1 MPKGLTERRES
12 IAILSMTV
20 LFAFFAIVIGATWFN
35 NVPSLLRDVSWLGIV
50 AVGQAMVIISGE
62 FDLSVGSVYAFVSMI
77 FLMLLNA
84 HVAPLPAFVL
94 AMLLGLL
101 IGLVNGLL
109 TWHLKLPSLLVT
121 LGFLFVYRG
130 LVEYVTGGFALI
142 IPDEIRGDA
151 LLQMLGGKTLGLHN
165 SIALFAVILGVAVFV
180 MAKTR
185 FGSHVYAVG
194 GDVNAATAT
203 GVPVGSVKVRAF
215 MVSAAL
221 AGFAGIVTAIS
232 LSSVSTTTATAM
244 EFEAIAAVVIGGC
257 ALLGGAGTVWGALFG
272 VVTLLAL
279 KHGLIMLGINIFT
292 YQIVLGLA
300 LVGLVSVRGIFPR
313 MLSFRGAPR

>member
-1 MPKGLTERRES
+1 MSRALTERRES
-12 IAILSMTV
+12 IAILGTAL
-20 LFAFFAIVIGATWFN
+20 LFAFFAALIGGTWFN

-84 HVAPLPAFVL
+84 HIGPLPAFLL
-94 AMLLGLL
+94 AMALGLV
-101 IGLVNGLL
+101 IGFVNGFL
-109 TWHLKLPSLLVT
+109 TWRLKLPSLLVT

-130 LVEYVTGGFALI
+130 LVEYVTGGFALT
-142 IPDEIRGDA
+142 IPDEIRDDV
-151 LLQMLGGKTLGLHN
+151 LLRLLGGKTLGLHN
-165 SIALFAVILGVAVFV
+165 SIALFAVILGATSFV

-221 AGFAGIVTAIS
+221 AGFAGIVTATN

-279 KHGLIMLGINIFT
+279 KHGLIMRGINIFT

-300 LVGLVSVRGIFPR
+300 LVGLVSAGGAFPKMR
-313 MLSFRGAPR
+313 ASR